1 MVSSKAAVES
11 GPLCDTLDQ
20 MNEAELESFIEGSE
34 PAKANEARYILGK
47 LLIEGSNPDK
57 VPVNDTKGINWIKT
71 SAKNGHISSIE
82 YKTYYDIRF
91 ARHPNLEKILEG
103 LETVVERA
111 PGKNS
116 RACNTLAEFAHAQ
129 TKDESNKEKAAKYY
143 NMAAE

>member
-1 MVSSKAAVES
+1 MVSTRAES
-11 GPLCDTLDQ
+11 GQICDTLDQ
-20 MNEAELESFIEGSE
+20 MTEAELESFIESGGD

-71 SAKNGHISSIE
+71 AAKNGHISSIG

-116 RACNTLAEFAHAQ
+116 RACNTLAEFAHA
-129 TKDESNKEKAAKYY
+129 
-143 NMAAE
+143 